1 MRFLLCC
8 LVTVFVGS
16 GCGEPDK
23 LSLRDSSVRS
33 PSGDIAVAG
42 RVGVLRLLPGDC
54 FLVGADEIEEVAA
67 VPCDE
72 DHQAEV
78 FAVFDLAATEWPGAA
93 AVAQV
98 TKSGCLDRFRNATG
112 HVFDPVHMAI
122 TGYAPSERSWK
133 EDRRVLCVVTA
144 HDVSLVR
151 GQVTRQ
157 SG

>member
-54 FLVGADEIEEVAA
+54 FLLGADEIEEVDA

-78 FAVFDLAATEWPGAA
+78 FAVFDLADTEWPGAA

>member
-1 MRFLLCC
+1 VRFLACC
-8 LVTVFVGS
+8 WFIVFVGF
-16 GCGEPDK
+16 GCSEPAK
-23 LSLRDSSVRS
+23 LSLLDSSVRS
-33 PSGDIAVAG
+33 PSGDITAAG
-42 RVGVLRLLPGDC
+42 SVGVLRLVPGDC
-54 FLVGADEIEEVAA
+54 FLVGPDEIEAVDA

-78 FAVFDLAATEWPGAA
+78 FAIFDLADTDWPGAA

-98 TKSGCLDRFRNATG
+98 AKTGCLDRFRNATG

-133 EDRRVLCVVTA
+133 EDRKVLCVVTA
-144 HDVSLVR
+144 HNLALVR
-151 GQVTRQ
+151 GQVTHR